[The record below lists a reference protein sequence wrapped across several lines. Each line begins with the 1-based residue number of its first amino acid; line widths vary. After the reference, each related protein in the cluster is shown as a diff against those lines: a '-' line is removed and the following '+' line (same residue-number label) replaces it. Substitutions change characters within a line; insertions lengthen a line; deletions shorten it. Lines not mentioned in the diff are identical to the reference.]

1 MARYKIENILYS
13 CDSQEFASDEEAWN
27 TLRQK
32 FHPSFQWLWKEVE
45 MEVPIN
51 NEEQYVKTFNSKYGP
66 KPIGYGPDDA
76 KLMEV
81 GKPNIEKVW
90 VPILR
95 GITSDPYNVKNTGK

>member
-13 CDSQEFASDEEAWN
+13 CDAQEFSSDEEAWN

-32 FHPSFQWLWKEVE
+32 FHPSFQWLWKEID

-51 NEEQYVKTFNSKYGP
+51 NEEQYVESFNSKYGP

-90 VPILR
+90 VPVLR
-95 GITSDPYNVKNTGK
+95 GITSHPYNVTR